1 MTKDGE
7 SGDQGLTLETSASR
21 WPIYPVLF
29 HRRST
34 TVSIETHILHW
45 KVIYAKL
52 KGFLAITIDTPIP
65 VLYNTYI
72 TSKHS
77 LHSTVFSP

>member
-7 SGDQGLTLETSASR
+7 SEDQGLTLETSALR
-21 WPIYPVLF
+21 WLIYPVMLF

-52 KGFLAITIDTPIP
+52 KGFSCHNDWH
-65 VLYNTYI
+65 TY
-72 TSKHS
+72 TCT
-77 LHSTVFSP
+77 L